1 MFTIH
6 FRLLLCPL
14 SELGRPIQLILQI
27 TFATKCDYI
36 TVPFFSLRPC
46 AARSSGT
53 NQTLRLTGLST
64 LFKASYLPTK
74 FCPPR
79 EVLTSSENSM
89 MRVKIFLCLLKAP
102 GLLSQRT
109 EMMRRR
115 KRFCFSFL
123 PTQSA
128 SFPSFRSYPSWNAH
142 LHLAASLNG
151 QSWRW
156 KIFIKIKDS

>member
-14 SELGRPIQLILQI
+14 SELGRPIQLIRQI
-27 TFATKCDYI
+27 TFATKCDFI

-79 EVLTSSENSM
+79 EVLTSSENRM
-89 MRVKIFLCLLKAP
+89 MRVKIF
-102 GLLSQRT
+102 
-109 EMMRRR
+109 
-115 KRFCFSFL
+115 FSAFWKL
-123 PTQSA
+123 PD
-128 SFPSFRSYPSWNAH
+128 SYP
-142 LHLAASLNG
+142 NG
-151 QSWRW
+151 QRW
-156 KIFIKIKDS
+156 WEEENDFAFPFCQLNQHLFHPSVPIRAEMLISISPHPSMGKVEDDKYL